1 MANAAEFASSCEY
14 LDAVEAV
21 ENYLDGHFKKRASEV
36 SGYSPQLLESMR
48 YSLFTPGKRFR
59 PVLCQ
64 HTSLGLGGSA
74 ALVLPF
80 AAALEMVHAYS
91 LIHDDLPCMD
101 NDDERR
107 GQPTN
112 HKKFGEALALL
123 AGDALLTESFYV
135 IADHYRD
142 VGSALVRLLA
152 DNSGMAGM
160 VGGQAM
166 DMGFG
171 ETIGGLKSVE
181 KIHRGKTAALIA
193 AATEGAGIVNK
204 VPPEV
209 QGELRE
215 LGFILGGCF
224 QIKDDLLD
232 QHQDRSPKSYIHHL
246 GAEKTEKVLSECTQI
261 AREKINALPF
271 KSAHY
276 LLPFLEFNLARTK

>member
-1 MANAAEFASSCEY
+1 MSADFASSCEY

-21 ENYLDGHFKKRASEV
+21 ENFLDLHFKNRASAV
-36 SGYSPQLLESMR
+36 SDFSPQLLESMR

-64 HTSLGLGGSA
+64 QTSLGLGGTA
-74 ALVLPF
+74 QAVLPF

-112 HKKFGEALALL
+112 HKKFGESLALL
-123 AGDALLTESFYV
+123 AGDALLTESFFV
-135 IADHYRD
+135 IAQH
-142 VGSALVRLLA
+142 GGETSGALVRLLA
-152 DNSGMAGM
+152 DNAGPAGM

-166 DMGFG
+166 DMGLG
-171 ETIGGLKSVE
+171 EAIGSLKSVE

-193 AATEGAGIVNK
+193 AATEGAGIVNR
-204 VPPEV
+204 VSADV
-209 QGELRE
+209 QKKLRD
-215 LGFILGGCF
+215 LGFMLGACF

-232 QHQDRSPKSYIHHL
+232 QDQDRSAKSYIHHL
-246 GAEKTEKVLSECTQI
+246 GAGQTEKVLAECTAL
-261 AREKINALPF
+261 ARELIAVLPG
-271 KSAHY
+271 KCEQK
-276 LLPFLEFNLARTK
+276 LTPFLDFNSSRKK

>member
-1 MANAAEFASSCEY
+1 MSKDFASSCEY

-21 ENYLDGHFKKRASEV
+21 ENFLDAHLKKRAV
-36 SGYSPQLLESMR
+36 QVQQFSPQLLESMR

-64 HTSLGLGGSA
+64 HTSLGLGGSGES
-74 ALVLPF
+74 VLPF
-80 AAALEMVHAYS
+80 SAALEMIHAYS

-135 IADHYRD
+135 VAEAYRE
-142 VGSALVRLLA
+142 VGAPLVKLLA
-152 DNSGMAGM
+152 DNAGMAGM

-166 DMGFG
+166 DMGLG
-171 ETIGGLKSVE
+171 NPMDDLPSVE
-181 KIHRGKTAALIA
+181 VIHRGKTAALIA
-193 AATEGAGIVNK
+193 AATEGAGIVNRVDLQTQK
-204 VPPEV
+204 K
-209 QGELRE
+209 LRE
-215 LGFILGGCF
+215 LGFALGTCF

-232 QHQDRSPKSYIHHL
+232 QDQDISPKSFIHHL
-246 GAEKTEKVLSECTQI
+246 GVEKTEKALEQWTQNSRQLITELST
-261 AREKINALPF
+261 
-271 KSAHY
+271 KSSKY
-276 LLPFLEFNLARTK
+276 LMPFLDFNLARSK